1 MVAVLTTS
9 PRHHLPAVSATGGAA
24 ARPVPLAT
32 YRRRRAVCG
41 LLVGAVLVGAVLVA
55 AIFVLGRFG
64 AASASDIVGA
74 GVPATAVGDG
84 HAGTT
89 HVVEPGDTVWSVAR
103 RLQPDGDVRGL
114 VDRIV
119 ARNGGATVT
128 VGQRLMLDD

>member
-9 PRHHLPAVSATGGAA
+9 PLHHRLPAVSVAGRVA

-32 YRRRRAVCG
+32 YRRRRAAG
-41 LLVGAVLVGAVLVA
+41 SLLVVVVLVA
-55 AIFVLGRFG
+55 TVFLLGGFG
-64 AASASDIVGA
+64 ASSASDTVGA
-74 GVPATAVGDG
+74 GVPAASVSGGD
-84 HAGTT
+84 AGTV
-89 HVVEPGDTVWSVAR
+89 HVVQPGDTVWSIAR

-128 VGQRLMLDD
+128 AGQRLVLNG